1 MHTDGLHFIVLISV
15 HGMVVM
21 ETLLKILLHSTWLK
35 QRRLMHTDGL
45 HFTVLS
51 VHGMVA
57 METLSDIIT
66 LHLVE
71 TAEAYAYR
79 WFTLHS
85 VNKRTRHGCN
95 GDTVRYYYIPP
106 G

>member
-1 MHTDGLHFIVLISV
+1 
-15 HGMVVM
+15 
-21 ETLLKILLHSTWLK
+21 
-35 QRRLMHTDGL
+35 MHTDGL
-45 HFTVLS
+45 HFTVLIS

-66 LHLVE
+66 FHLVE
-71 TAEAYAYR
+71 TVEAYAYR

-95 GDTVRYYYIPP
+95 GDTIRYYYIPP

>member
-1 MHTDGLHFIVLISV
+1 
-15 HGMVVM
+15 
-21 ETLLKILLHSTWLK
+21 
-35 QRRLMHTDGL
+35 MHTDGL
-45 HFTVLS
+45 HFTVLIS

-71 TAEAYAYR
+71 TVEAYAYR

-85 VNKRTRHGCN
+85 VNKRTRHGCMETLS
-95 GDTVRYYYIPP
+95 DIITFHLVETAEAYAYRWFTLQC
-106 G
+106 

>member
-1 MHTDGLHFIVLISV
+1 
-15 HGMVVM
+15 
-21 ETLLKILLHSTWLK
+21 
-35 QRRLMHTDGL
+35 MHTDGL
-45 HFTVLS
+45 HFTVFIS

-66 LHLVE
+66 FHLVE

-85 VNKRTRHGCN
+85 VNKHTRHGCN
-95 GDTVRYYYIPP
+95 GDTVRYYYIPS